1 MTAMMVDDGK
11 RVAAG
16 RARLQ
21 WHMIPIA
28 DIDLIARNT
37 RGEEMGFAFKLRNS
51 SPAAPGKLSRRVK
64 QERRRYACL
73 YPPSGIYGEPSSLFS
88 SCIVTGL

>member
-1 MTAMMVDDGK
+1 MTAMMIDDGK

-16 RARLQ
+16 GARLQ

-37 RGEEMGFAFKLRNS
+37 RGEENGLRLHLTS
-51 SPAAPGKLSRRVK
+51 SP
-64 QERRRYACL
+64 
-73 YPPSGIYGEPSSLFS
+73 I
-88 SCIVTGL
+88 

>member
-1 MTAMMVDDGK
+1 MTAMMIDDGK

-16 RARLQ
+16 GAGLQ

-37 RGEEMGFAFKLRNS
+37 GGKEYRRKMG
-51 SPAAPGKLSRRVK
+51 RV
-64 QERRRYACL
+64 
-73 YPPSGIYGEPSSLFS
+73 
-88 SCIVTGL
+88 